1 MEDPRGLAARPAQ
14 TRLAMKLAQG
24 GQLMS
29 GQGTTH
35 ARVIRLKAEPTKTD
49 QAIRTWTSEIFP
61 LLKKQNGFRGATLV
75 GNRTTGD
82 ALSVSYW
89 ESEQAMKN
97 ARTQVRPQAEPIM
110 NKAGARIVEDD
121 ECELMVQERMQP
133 PKAGVFVRVTTVE
146 ADPAK
151 TAEGIAYFKEKVV
164 PVIRAQSGART
175 ALLLVNRKSGRTFSA
190 SGWDT
195 EKDLKASE
203 AAVTALRDEAIK
215 KFGGKGGK
223 VEAFEV
229 YFTEI
234 LMPVG
239 AAS

>member
-1 MEDPRGLAARPAQ
+1 M
-14 TRLAMKLAQG
+14 
-24 GQLMS
+24 MS
-29 GQGTTH
+29 GQERATH
-35 ARVIRLKAEPTKTD
+35 GRVIRLKAEPTNTD

-75 GNRTTGD
+75 GNRQTGD
-82 ALSVSYW
+82 GLSVTYW
-89 ESEQAMKN
+89 ESEQAMN
-97 ARTQVRPQAEPIM
+97 DARTQVRPQAEPIM
-110 NKAGARIVEDD
+110 NKTGSKIVDDD
-121 ECELMVQERMQP
+121 ECEVMVQERIQP

-164 PVIRAQSGART
+164 PVIRAQAGSRT

-234 LMPVG
+234 LTPAG
-239 AAS
+239 AAR

>member
-1 MEDPRGLAARPAQ
+1 
-14 TRLAMKLAQG
+14 
-24 GQLMS
+24 MS
-29 GQGTTH
+29 GQQKPTH
-35 ARVIRLKAEPTKTD
+35 ARVVRLKTEPAKTD
-49 QAIRTWTSEIFP
+49 QAIKQWTSGIFP
-61 LLKKQNGFRGATLV
+61 LLKKQDGFRGVTLV

-82 ALSVSYW
+82 GLSVSYW

-97 ARTQVRPQAEPIM
+97 ARTQVRPQAETIM
-110 NKAGARIVEDD
+110 SQTGSRIVEDD
-121 ECELMVQERMQP
+121 ECEVVVLERIQP

-164 PVIRAQSGART
+164 PVIREQAGART

-215 KFGGKGGK
+215 KVGGKGGK
-223 VEAFEV
+223 TEAFEV

-239 AAS
+239 AAR